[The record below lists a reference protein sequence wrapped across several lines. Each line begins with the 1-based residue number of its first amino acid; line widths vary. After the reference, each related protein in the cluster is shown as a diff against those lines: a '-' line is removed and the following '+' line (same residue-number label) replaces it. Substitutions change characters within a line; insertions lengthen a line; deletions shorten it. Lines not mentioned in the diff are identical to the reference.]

1 MKIKNSLLLL
11 TAFSLVISLSSCNPD
26 KNNSA
31 SSSDKPSASS
41 TIDSSIDDEPSSKPQ
56 DSVSSVSSE
65 SSSSHQDSVSSTSSE
80 SSSDSQDSVSSVSS
94 SEQET
99 QTFTVTWKNYNG
111 EILEIDYKVAYGA
124 MPSYDYETPTRPSDD
139 TYDYVFIGWTPAI
152 TPVTS
157 NQTYTATYNQVEKN

>member
-31 SSSDKPSASS
+31 SPSDKLSASS
-41 TIDSSIDDEPSSKPQ
+41 TIDSSIDDESSSKPQ
-56 DSVSSVSSE
+56 DSVSSA
-65 SSSSHQDSVSSTSSE
+65 SSE
-80 SSSDSQDSVSSVSS
+80 SSSDSQDSTPSFSS

-99 QTFTVTWKNYNG
+99 QTFTVIWKNYDD

-124 MPSYDYETPTRPSDD
+124 MPSYDYETPTRPSDN

-157 NQTYTATYNQVEKN
+157 NQTYIATYNQVEKN

>member
-26 KNNSA
+26 KNKSA
-31 SSSDKPSASS
+31 SSSDKLSASS
-41 TIDSSIDDEPSSKPQ
+41 IIDSSIDDEPSSKPQ
-56 DSVSSVSSE
+56 DSVSSASSE
-65 SSSSHQDSVSSTSSE
+65 SSSN
-80 SSSDSQDSVSSVSS
+80 SQDSTPSFSS

-99 QTFTVTWKNYNG
+99 QTFTVTWKNYDD

-124 MPSYDYETPTRPSDD
+124 MPSYDYETPTRSSDD
-139 TYDYVFIGWTPAI
+139 TYDYVFVGWTPAI

>member
-1 MKIKNSLLLL
+1 MKIKNGLLLL

-31 SSSDKPSASS
+31 SPSDKPSASS
-41 TIDSSIDDEPSSKPQ
+41 IVDSSIDEESSSKPQ
-56 DSVSSVSSE
+56 DSISSGNSK
-65 SSSSHQDSVSSTSSE
+65 SSSSHQDSISSASSE
-80 SSSDSQDSVSSVSS
+80 SSSDSQYSAPSFSSTK
-94 SEQET
+94 QEA

-124 MPSYDYETPTRPSDD
+124 MPSYDYETPTRPSDN

-157 NQTYTATYNQVEKN
+157 NQTYTAAYNQVKKN